1 MGCGASAPQ
10 GGVGKA
16 QGAPAPGAISTYDN
30 APALSKPVARSK
42 QAAAPSKQLDQLDQ
56 LDQRQ
61 ALTTL
66 LDQLTTLP
74 TRLGQPAQE
83 AATTLRLLFLTL
95 QAPTQHAP
103 TDLAPLV
110 TPLLLAAQ
118 RCAGHQLTMRLAFLL
133 VSDRT
138 SAAPACEARPLRP
151 HHAR

>member
-1 MGCGASAPQ
+1 
-10 GGVGKA
+10 V
-16 QGAPAPGAISTYDN
+16 
-30 APALSKPVARSK
+30 SKPVAPSK
-42 QAAAPSKQLDQLDQ
+42 QAAAAAALDQLDQ

-133 VSDRT
+133 VSGRT

>member
-16 QGAPAPGAISTYDN
+16 QGAPAPGAISTYSDN
-30 APALSKPVARSK
+30 APAVSKPVAPSK
-42 QAAAPSKQLDQLDQ
+42 QAAAAAG
-56 LDQRQ
+56 Q

-133 VSDRT
+133 VSGRT
-138 SAAPACEARPLRP
+138 SAAPACETRPLRP

>member
-30 APALSKPVARSK
+30 APAVSKPVARSK
-42 QAAAPSKQLDQLDQ
+42 QAAAPSKQAAAAA
-56 LDQRQ
+56 Q

-83 AATTLRLLFLTL
+83 AATTLRLLSLTL

-133 VSDRT
+133 VSGRT